1 MAEIAPAEIAP
12 AEVRAA
18 VVGCGDISA
27 LHFDALSRLP
37 GVRLVAVVDEHPERL
52 ATAVTAHGAPG
63 YADFVA
69 MLDEQRPTVVHICTP
84 HSEHAWM
91 TLACLERGINVVT
104 EKPLAH
110 TLADGEALA
119 AAAALGGA
127 KVAVCFQNRY
137 NPTVVALKAAL
148 NSGTL
153 GAITAAHA
161 TVVWFRGAAY
171 YRDRPWRG
179 TWAGS
184 GGGLLMNQAIHT
196 VDLLQWL
203 VGDVVKTTGGASN
216 RSLQG
221 VIEVEDTADF
231 VLEHADGVR
240 SVFFATLA
248 NAANAPVTIDIVTE
262 KATLHL
268 RGDLTI
274 RYADGS
280 VEVIADA
287 PARPGERSYWGVSHE
302 LLIHDFYARLDEP
315 GAFWIDP
322 AEALKSLRI
331 VKDVY
336 AQSLADAI

>member
-1 MAEIAPAEIAP
+1 MAD
-12 AEVRAA
+12 VTAA

-27 LHFDALSRLP
+27 LHLDALSRLP
-37 GVRLVAVVDEHPERL
+37 DVRLVALVDDDPGRL
-52 ATAVTAHGAPG
+52 AAAVDAHGVPG
-63 YADFVA
+63 YSDFVA
-69 MLDEQRPTVVHICTP
+69 MLDAENPTVVHVCTP

-119 AAAALGGA
+119 LAARRSSA
-127 KVAVCFQNRY
+127 KVGVCFQNRY
-137 NPTVVALKAAL
+137 NPTVAALKAAL
-148 NSGTL
+148 DSGEL
-153 GAITAAHA
+153 GSVVAAHA
-161 TVVWFRGAAY
+161 TVVWHRAAAY
-171 YRDRPWRG
+171 YLDRPWRG
-179 TWAGS
+179 TWSGS

-196 VDLLQWL
+196 VDLVQWL
-203 VGDVVKTTGGASN
+203 VGDVASVVGGASN
-216 RSLQG
+216 RSLRG

-240 SVFFATLA
+240 SVVFATLA
-248 NAANAPVTIDIVTE
+248 NAANAPVTIDVVTE

-274 RYADGS
+274 RHDDGR
-280 VEVIADA
+280 VEVVSDQ

-302 LLIHDFYARLDEP
+302 LLVRDFYAQLDAP

-322 AEALKSLRI
+322 DEALKSLRI
-331 VKDVY
+331 VKQVY
-336 AQSLADAI
+336 RQSLEHSV